1 MQKTLKIKYTTSK
14 ENKLIIRDY
23 QRQYTSTLKCS
34 FNEIERREGKIS
46 TKELTEYQ
54 KNLNN
59 VPDMD
64 SHLKNSAGQEAKQIY
79 NSNKDKEKK
88 INEKRKKKNKKG
100 IEINVVFKRQNFI
113 DRCQGKISREE
124 FLENKY
130 LPLYSIGESNQKGNR
145 KFQILSESKILF
157 KPNKDIHIILDL
169 CNLNS
174 NYRKELLQL
183 IVAQNNKELP
193 ITYKLDQNNIY
204 IIFDEVEL
212 KKVEIINKIKNRFIS
227 IDSNPN
233 YIGWTIID
241 WIDSDNFN
249 IVDKGIISIKGINDK
264 ENSLKGKS
272 SDSKEKKYIANKRQN
287 ETIQVAIY
295 LISLAKHYQCSGF
308 IVEDLNI
315 TSKDTDKGRKYNKLV
330 NNQWNRNLLYNQL
343 NKRCDLLDI
352 EFIKVKAE
360 FSSFVGNM
368 AYRKLGLPDP
378 ILASIEINR
387 RGYEFYHQYI
397 IKDKEK
403 SKNIIFNTSK
413 TNISLIIESMEEL
426 GLNESFTNIKDL
438 YFKITKTLKLR
449 YRVSS
454 SFDNLKFFSLKSIK
468 SRIILYNSI

>member
-34 FNEIERREGKIS
+34 YNEVERREGKIS

-79 NSNKDKEKK
+79 NSNKDREKK
-88 INEKRKKKNKKG
+88 TKEENKK
-100 IEINVVFKRQNFI
+100 EINVVFRRQNYI
-113 DRCQGKISREE
+113 DRCQCKISREE

-130 LPLYSIGESNQKGNR
+130 LPLYSVGEANYKGNR
-145 KFQILSESKILF
+145 KFEILSESKILF
-157 KPNKDIHIILDL
+157 KPNRNTHIILDL

-183 IVAQNNKELP
+183 IVAQNNKSLP

-204 IIFDEVEL
+204 VIFDEVEL

-241 WIDSDNFN
+241 WIDSDNFE
-249 IVDKGIISIKGINDK
+249 IVDKGIISIKNINDK
-264 ENSLKGKS
+264 DNSLKGKS
-272 SDSKEKKYIANKRQN
+272 SNSKEKKYITNKRQY

-315 TSKDTDKGRKYNKLV
+315 TSKDTDKGRKYNRLV

-352 EFIKVKAE
+352 EFIKVKAK

-378 ILASIEINR
+378 ILASIEISR
-387 RGYEFYHQYI
+387 RGFEFYHQYI

-413 TNISLIIESMEEL
+413 TNISLITESMEEL

-449 YRVSS
+449 YRVP
-454 SFDNLKFFSLKSIK
+454 FNPDKLKGFSLKSIK

>member
-1 MQKTLKIKYTTSK
+1 MIKTLKIKYTTSNK
-14 ENKLIIRDY
+14 NKLIIRDY

-34 FNEIERREGKIS
+34 FNEVERRKGKIS

-59 VPDMD
+59 ISDMD

-79 NSNKDKEKK
+79 YSNKDKKKK
-88 INEKRKKKNKKG
+88 INEENKK
-100 IEINVVFKRQNFI
+100 EIKVIFRRQNFI
-113 DRCQGKISREE
+113 DRCNGKISREE

-130 LPLYSIGESNQKGNR
+130 LPICSVGEANKKGNR
-145 KFQILSESKILF
+145 KFEILSESKVLF
-157 KPNKDIHIILDL
+157 KVNRNLHIDL
-169 CNLNS
+169 NLCDLNS

-183 IVAQNNKELP
+183 IVTQNDKELP
-193 ITYKLDQNNIY
+193 ITYRLDQNNIY
-204 IIFDEVEL
+204 IVYDEVEL
-212 KKVEIINKIKNRFIS
+212 KKVEMINKIKNRFIS

-233 YIGWTIID
+233 YIGWSIID
-241 WIDSDNFN
+241 WIDSDNFS
-249 IVDKGIISIKGINDK
+249 IVDKGIISIKNINDK
-264 ENSLKGKS
+264 DNLLKGKS
-272 SDSKEKKYIANKRQN
+272 SDSKEKKYMTNKRQN

-295 LISLAKHYQCSGF
+295 LISLAKHYHCSGF

-315 TSKDTDKGRKYNKLV
+315 TSKDTDKGRKYNRLI

-352 EFIKVKAE
+352 EFIRVKAE

-378 ILASIEINR
+378 ILASIEISR
-387 RGYEFYHQYI
+387 RGFEFYHQYI
-397 IKDKEK
+397 KKDKEK

-413 TNISLIIESMEEL
+413 TNISLITKSMEEL
-426 GLNESFTNIKDL
+426 GLNEHFTNIKDL

-449 YRVSS
+449 YRVSLNE
-454 SFDNLKFFSLKSIK
+454 NLKFFSLKSIK
-468 SRIILYNSI
+468 SRIILYDL

>member
-1 MQKTLKIKYTTSK
+1 MIKTLKIKYTTSNK
-14 ENKLIIRDY
+14 NKLIIRDY

-34 FNEIERREGKIS
+34 FNEVERRKGKIS

-59 VPDMD
+59 ISDMD

-79 NSNKDKEKK
+79 YSNKDKKKK
-88 INEKRKKKNKKG
+88 INEENKK
-100 IEINVVFKRQNFI
+100 EIKVIFRRQNFI
-113 DRCQGKISREE
+113 DRCNGKISREE

-130 LPLYSIGESNQKGNR
+130 LPVYSVGEANQKGNR

-157 KPNKDIHIILDL
+157 KPNKNTHIILDL

-174 NYRKELLQL
+174 NYKKELLRL

-193 ITYKLDQNNIY
+193 ITYRIDQNNIY
-204 IIFDEVEL
+204 IAYDEVEL
-212 KKVEIINKIKNRFIS
+212 KKVEMINKIKNRFIS

-233 YIGWTIID
+233 YIGWSIID
-241 WIDSDNFN
+241 WIDSDNFI
-249 IVDKGIISIKGINDK
+249 IVDKGIISIKNINDK
-264 ENSLKGKS
+264 DNLLKGKS

-295 LISLAKHYQCSGF
+295 LISLAKHYHCSGF

-315 TSKDTDKGRKYNKLV
+315 TSKDTDKGRKYNRLV

-352 EFIKVKAE
+352 EFIRVKAE

-378 ILASIEINR
+378 ILASIEISR
-387 RGYEFYHQYI
+387 RGFAFYHQYVK
-397 IKDKEK
+397 KDKEK

-413 TNISLIIESMEEL
+413 TNISLITESMEEL
-426 GLNESFTNIKDL
+426 GLNEHFTNIKDL

-449 YRVSS
+449 YRVSLNE
-454 SFDNLKFFSLKSIK
+454 NLKFFSLKSIK
-468 SRIILYNSI
+468 SRIILYDL